1 MKKNLF
7 SVLSLAAILKK
18 QFSGNTIDASVD
30 IRGYRRGF
38 LKLSGFLG
46 LTGWMIQFGA
56 GRALAQESEP
66 AIPVYITDL
75 VISSYPDP
83 GTVNLSVGLTTGEM
97 CQITLLTK
105 LPYGLK
111 NADGST
117 TIVAEDGI
125 ALNPLQMVGTEYI
138 DATPLINEGAVEL
151 TFRQEERNEKIV
163 AKRFSATIDLYPIT
177 GKSGFGEL
185 LIDMVENQDKTPN
198 GISMMIIG
206 NGGEVLMKRWVDKK
220 LQADPT
226 VTVESNMEE
235 DFYGVRKG
243 RRKMKLGNQ
252 ESSPFQEKRGYTEP
266 ELSAMTDEEKIK
278 AAPELEGLT
287 KSNVSTLKGNLI
299 IYRNAEGKAEKV
311 YNLTNNA
318 ETTLLQAGIFEVP
331 LTTGEN
337 WEMLGFETGQEA
349 IDYAVLVDHAQSTT
363 MDIQTNKSA
372 RKIEPR
378 VYTIEGY
385 EYVAG
390 RPIFNTEDKF
400 VFGVLITRAS
410 TGSMIV
416 YLDQNDN
423 CVTVYANQDAEEI
436 VDEISSR
443 SITAPTN

>member
-1 MKKNLF
+1 MNQGF
-7 SVLSLAAILKK
+7 SVGKELLSVGAIRRFMMESVIRLPALSLID
-18 QFSGNTIDASVD
+18 NT
-30 IRGYRRGF
+30 
-38 LKLSGFLG
+38 
-46 LTGWMIQFGA
+46 
-56 GRALAQESEP
+56 LAQETLPNAQVALSTIIASNYQGEN
-66 AIPVYITDL
+66 T
-75 VISSYPDP
+75 
-83 GTVNLSVGLTTGEM
+83 TNLAVGLFTHPTFGEM
-97 CQITLLTK
+97 CQVTLMPK
-105 LPYGLK
+105 LPYGVK
-111 NADGST
+111 NPDGST

-125 ALNPLQMVGTEYI
+125 ALNPLQMVGTENI

-151 TFRQEERNEKIV
+151 TFRQEERDEKIV
-163 AKRFSATIDLYPIT
+163 ADRFSATIDLYPIT

-185 LIDMVENQDKTPN
+185 LIDMVENQDKTPD

-226 VTVESNMEE
+226 VAVESDMKE
-235 DFYGVRKG
+235 DFNGVRTG
-243 RRKMKLGNQ
+243 RRKMKLGIDQ
-252 ESSPFQEKRGYTEP
+252 PSPFQERHGYTES
-266 ELSAMTDEEKIK
+266 ELSAMTDEEKII

-349 IDYAVLVDHAQSTT
+349 VDYAVLVDHAQGTT
-363 MDIQTNKSA
+363 MKMQTNKSV
-372 RKIEPR
+372 RKSEPR
-378 VYTIEGY
+378 WYTVEGY
-385 EYVAG
+385 KIVGGSPVFDNEG
-390 RPIFNTEDKF
+390 KF
-400 VFGVLITRAS
+400 VFGVLVTHTS
-410 TGSMIV
+410 TGSMII

-423 CVTVYANQDAEEI
+423 CVVVYANQNA
-436 VDEISSR
+436 DEINNGIRGR